1 MKRNQ
6 AFKPYQQECLIFNQ
20 VWIGPDTWKY

>member
-6 AFKPYQQECLIFNQ
+6 TFKLYQQECLIFNQ
-20 VWIGPDTWKY
+20 VWIGPNTWKY